1 MAYFHV
7 LWLLV
12 SGRVCFF
19 GPDDDAEAVF
29 QKLHPRPLA
38 GQRNKLPGLRG
49 EVGIFVTFSFIAL
62 LLLSPLWTS
71 DAALVPQLLA
81 VSSTNFQSVAWL
93 GGLAGLVAARSALK
107 IQDIVEDGRKDGV
120 P

>member
-1 MAYFHV
+1 MMLKQRFK
-7 LWLLV
+7 
-12 SGRVCFF
+12 
-19 GPDDDAEAVF
+19 
-29 QKLHPRPLA
+29 KLHPRPLA
-38 GQRNKLPGLRG
+38 GQRNKLSGLRG